1 MNKRVIIGII
11 IVIILIICVFA
22 WQKLYNKSNEDTP
35 KQQTEELSDL
45 DKFYNNDITKEYK
58 DIRELSESYSKQD
71 AQKDNCFV
79 IGAMVHNDYLYSEFM
94 ENYKNGNNAFIRIAQ
109 NTDEGD
115 LIIYDVMYDN
125 KENSISLVTD
135 YTRDKFSSKEDR
147 IIELRD
153 YEGIAEYKYKE
164 QLYWVAYNGELND
177 ETFTTNNVFILTTI
191 N

>member
-11 IVIILIICVFA
+11 IVIILIICVFT

-35 KQQTEELSDL
+35 KQQTEEVSDL

-94 ENYKNGNNAFIRIAQ
+94 ENYKNGNSAFIRIAQ
-109 NTDEGD
+109 NTAEGD
-115 LIIYDVMYDN
+115 LIIYDIMYDN
-125 KENSISLVTD
+125 GKNRISLVTD
-135 YTRDKFSSKEDR
+135 STRDKFSSEEDR
-147 IIELRD
+147 IIQLRE
-153 YEGIAEYKYKE
+153 YESIAEYKYNNH
-164 QLYWVAYNGELND
+164 LYWVVYNGELND
-177 ETFTTNNVFILTTI
+177 EALKTDNVFILTTI